1 MSQGDMPGDARIGGS
16 VSEKESIR
24 ESMNES
30 VKDTPT
36 AAAENPKSI
45 DTAAGRS
52 TQMKITSSSH
62 LSETGAMVMN
72 ATALVR
78 KAAETRAERLQRDMN
93 LTTLTGERN

>member
-1 MSQGDMPGDARIGGS
+1 MSQGDMPPEGRIGNS

-30 VKDTPT
+30 VKDTPKGGDI
-36 AAAENPKSI
+36 PK
-45 DTAAGRS
+45 TMETGTGRS
-52 TQMKITSSSH
+52 QMKITSSSH

-78 KAAETRAERLQRDMN
+78 KAAETRAERL
-93 LTTLTGERN
+93 